1 MMNYD
6 LSGEDKRLIWML
18 QNEKARLKAARAKAI
33 SDVAALTEE
42 INNLSR
48 VNMAETLELSVTEI
62 NRVLK
67 NNSCIDRFKQ
77 EIPND

>member
-6 LSGEDKRLIWML
+6 LSGEDKRLVWML
-18 QNEKARLKAARAKAI
+18 QNEKARLKAARVKAI

-77 EIPND
+77 EIT